1 MTRRQT
7 PLTLLPGL
15 ALLTLM
21 VALMTLAACS
31 PAPTASTGRAAA
43 AAAALPRE
51 IGARDVLAKRDGG
64 AFVLDVRDQ
73 WEWNEY
79 HMPNSTL
86 IPLAQL
92 PSRLS
97 ELPRDR
103 EIVVV
108 CRSGNRSATARD
120 ILLKSGFPSVTSLGG
135 GLLSWRA
142 SQYPMVPGS

>member
-1 MTRRQT
+1 MMGRQERFA
-7 PLTLLPGL
+7 LLPSLGLL
-15 ALLTLM
+15 ALAAVMLILG
-21 VALMTLAACS
+21 ACS
-31 PAPTASTGRAAA
+31 PAPTATGQAASV
-43 AAAALPRE
+43 AALPRE
-51 IGARDVLAKRDGG
+51 ISAKEALAKRQAG

-79 HMPNSTL
+79 HVPNSTL

-108 CRSGNRSATARD
+108 CRSGNHSATGRD
-120 ILLKSGFPSVTSLGG
+120 ILMKAGFPSVTSLGG
-135 GLLSWRA
+135 GLLGWRS
-142 SQYPMVPGS
+142 SQYPTVTGP

>member
-1 MTRRQT
+1 MTGRRT
-7 PLTLLPGL
+7 PLTLPPGL
-15 ALLTLM
+15 ALL
-21 VALMTLAACS
+21 ALMAALMMLAACS

-43 AAAALPRE
+43 AAALPRE
-51 IGARDVLAKRDGG
+51 IGAKDALAKRDAG

-79 HMPNSTL
+79 HVPNSTL

-108 CRSGNRSATARD
+108 CRSGNRSAAARD
-120 ILLKSGFPSVTSLGG
+120 ILMKSGFASVTSLGG

-142 SQYPMVPGS
+142 SQYPTVTGP